1 MVIMLVI
8 QTWDHQ
14 SSDNP
19 LSYGESTVIIS
30 VILTSVVIAG
40 VVAPKRILQL
50 EQQIIG
56 TGAV

>member
-50 EQQIIG
+50 EHQIIG

>member
-40 VVAPKRILQL
+40 VVAPKHILQL